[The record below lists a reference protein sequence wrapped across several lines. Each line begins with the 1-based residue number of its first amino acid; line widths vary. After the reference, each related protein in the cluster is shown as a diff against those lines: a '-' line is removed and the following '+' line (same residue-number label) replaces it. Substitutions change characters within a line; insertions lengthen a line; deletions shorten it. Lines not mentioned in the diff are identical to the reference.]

1 MCLFQLLKLN
11 QTSLGKITAGQLV
24 NLLSNDVQRFDYASL
39 FLHFIWIMP
48 IQCATGLYVM
58 YTSVGIA
65 AFAGML
71 AMSLEAIPL
80 QGKNKGS
87 VETLP

>member
-1 MCLFQLLKLN
+1 MKLN
-11 QTSLGKITAGQLV
+11 QTSLGQTAAGQLV

-58 YTSVGIA
+58 YRSVGVA
-65 AFAGML
+65 AFAGMI
-71 AMSLEAIPL
+71 AMALEAIPL
-80 QGKNKGS
+80 QGKYFYSNHDKRERYG
-87 VETLP
+87 V